1 MTQPQATS
9 QREAPK
15 LRRARP
21 EDVKAIAHL
30 GAATFS
36 ATFGYSMPA
45 SDLQAYLQEAYSLST
60 VAHQLA
66 SPLIDVV
73 VAVDEAD
80 QVIGFVQL
88 TQGTSDPCV
97 ADLERPV
104 ELQRLYVDVNHHGGG
119 VGRALVTEVE
129 KLAKERGFKTFWLG
143 VWEDNFKAQKAYQR
157 FGFSKVGEHD
167 FKMGECIQRDW
178 IMMKSV

>member
-129 KLAKERGFKTFWLG
+129 KLAKASRLSGLASGRTTSRHRRRINDLGSQRWESMILRWENAFKGTG
-143 VWEDNFKAQKAYQR
+143 
-157 FGFSKVGEHD
+157 
-167 FKMGECIQRDW
+167 
-178 IMMKSV
+178 